1 MDEKKTC
8 PSATCTEGSQ
18 LIGIIN
24 QKHEFNFLKV
34 PLTVTKPFIEQAV
47 KHGSPEKRFR
57 FASKCV
63 QSGCNQWTGIR
74 CGVSDH
80 ILESIESS
88 LHKTDLPDCAIRA
101 TCRWFFQ
108 NGELACRVCP
118 LVTTD
123 SL

>member
-24 QKHEFNFLKV
+24 ADSEFSFLKV
-34 PLTVTKPFIEQAV
+34 PLTVTKSFVDEANMY
-47 KHGSPEKRFR
+47 GSPEKRFR

-63 QSGCNQWTGIR
+63 QSGCNQWTGSR
-74 CGVSDH
+74 CGVSDSV
-80 ILESIESS
+80 LDAIEVS
-88 LHKTDLPDCAIRA
+88 LHKANLPDCSIRP
-101 TCRWFFQ
+101 TCRWYDQ
-108 NGELACRVCP
+108 NGESACRICP
-118 LVTTD
+118 LVITN